1 LSAARVRLYIEAK
14 LKLRDRL
21 CRQRLV
27 LALVASAAAG
37 ATAPVC
43 AQIYSGTSGSGAVVL
58 SNFQTSDT
66 PDLVISAPIAAPAPT
81 ARPSGVASAPATTA
95 PAVASRESDR
105 VAQFK
110 PLIQRVAQETSMSP
124 QLLHAVISVESGYD
138 AKAVSRKGAQGLMQ
152 LMPQTAQRFG
162 VRNPLDPVENVR
174 GGALYLKWLLD
185 YFDGNLKL
193 ALAGYNAGEN
203 EVVRAGYKIPPIRET
218 LDYVP
223 KVLAHLKPI
232 RS

>member
-1 LSAARVRLYIEAK
+1 
-14 LKLRDRL
+14 
-21 CRQRLV
+21 
-27 LALVASAAAG
+27 
-37 ATAPVC
+37 
-43 AQIYSGTSGSGAVVL
+43 
-58 SNFQTSDT
+58 
-66 PDLVISAPIAAPAPT
+66 
-81 ARPSGVASAPATTA
+81 
-95 PAVASRESDR
+95 
-105 VAQFK
+105 
-110 PLIQRVAQETSMSP
+110 MSP

-162 VRNPLDPVENVR
+162 VRNALDPFENVR

-193 ALAGYNAGEN
+193 ALAAYNAGEN

-223 KVLAHLKPI
+223 KVLAHLNKPI
-232 RS
+232 PS